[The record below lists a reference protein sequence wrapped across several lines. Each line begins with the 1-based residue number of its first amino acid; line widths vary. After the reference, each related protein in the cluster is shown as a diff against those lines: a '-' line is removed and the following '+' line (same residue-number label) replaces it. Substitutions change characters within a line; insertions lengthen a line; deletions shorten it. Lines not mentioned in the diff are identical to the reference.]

1 MEHHQKPKSVERIF
15 SKELENNEIKNEMN
29 ENKKFEKKIDRND
42 SKYETDKYTFNFQQ
56 FVFGTVSGNISEAN
70 KNQSNLLENTLEFN
84 GKTRPTAKEDKKK
97 NNTFESINSL
107 YDGWELTPNAFK
119 SRIFPL
125 KPMQEKGINILTRK
139 QVPQRLLIS
148 LAHMEPGNVS

>member
-107 YDGWELTPNAFK
+107 YDG
-119 SRIFPL
+119 
-125 KPMQEKGINILTRK
+125 
-139 QVPQRLLIS
+139 
-148 LAHMEPGNVS
+148 